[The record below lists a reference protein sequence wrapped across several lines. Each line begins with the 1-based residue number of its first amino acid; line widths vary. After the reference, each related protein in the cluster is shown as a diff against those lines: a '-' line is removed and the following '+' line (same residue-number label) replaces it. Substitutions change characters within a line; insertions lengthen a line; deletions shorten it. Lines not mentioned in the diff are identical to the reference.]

1 MVFFFLSF
9 IYFFLCCRLNTNTF
23 FRNQKDRWRYL
34 HNLHTRFMLNS
45 SSLSVC
51 CCFFYV
57 SGWRKTK
64 TTNKRKKNI
73 SSRRRCWCLSLNASC
88 PLKWS
93 FFSLF
98 LSIFFFRCFCLC
110 SLIWSV
116 YMPVIVSFQVITYHY
131 LSGSDFKSGF
141 VSHSFDSVCFW
152 YRKIEN
158 KSIWCDSS
166 KSYSPHDNW
175 FIVFCVFFRS

>member
-1 MVFFFLSF
+1 MLMFILECFSSF
-9 IYFFLCCRLNTNTF
+9 EMI
-23 FRNQKDRWRYL
+23 
-34 HNLHTRFMLNS
+34 
-45 SSLSVC
+45 
-51 CCFFYV
+51 
-57 SGWRKTK
+57 
-64 TTNKRKKNI
+64 
-73 SSRRRCWCLSLNASC
+73 
-88 PLKWS
+88 

-175 FIVFCVFFRS
+175 FIVFCVFFGLKRISWEKKQCHCGSVVRPVRQPNYYHHHIWKM